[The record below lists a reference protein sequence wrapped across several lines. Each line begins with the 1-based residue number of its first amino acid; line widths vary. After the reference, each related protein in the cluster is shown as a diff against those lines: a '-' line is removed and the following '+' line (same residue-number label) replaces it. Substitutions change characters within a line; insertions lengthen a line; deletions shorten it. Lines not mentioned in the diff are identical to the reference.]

1 MATINHSSGADII
14 VPNNNGTTYRGLGG
28 DDTYILSNSIAA
40 NAAIT
45 IVDTSGANTIQL
57 VDGLSVASTKFAA
70 DAVQLTLTN
79 GAVVT
84 INGASNFSFDLGG
97 NSTSGTSG
105 SVSDFA
111 GFAAGAGVA
120 TLPASGSVAG
130 ASNVSVTGTAW
141 SAGGSAAYSVTSSD
155 TKVTEGNDVTF
166 TITSSTAV
174 SADTTFSWT
183 VIGDTNGSTVTA
195 ATNAD
200 IDVLSGTATIAAGS
214 TSTTFAVT
222 PTTDAVVEGIEGIK
236 VSVFDSASNAIS
248 SSKILVDNGGSSA
261 TNASFT
267 LTTGVDTFTGRSGD
281 DTFDATTESSLND
294 YDIIDGGAGVDTL
307 TLKVAAGDAG
317 TTLIPQLTGV
327 EVIQVTN
334 SATTDAG
341 DNDGEVLTISTAGL
355 TGITAVANIAGGAE
369 ADGVTF
375 SGLAAPTDLT
385 LKSGLGTTTVAHNA
399 TAFAGA
405 NDSVTVTLSGTNS
418 TTSVVAITDTSPS
431 AATVLESLTVNSVS
445 VANTLSDLQTDSTN
459 VPTLNIT
466 GSTALTITTA
476 LDANITTVD
485 ASAMA
490 TGGLTLSDAPLAAA
504 TTIVGSGAADSLVE
518 LDAGNHNLSMGGG
531 NDVVDF
537 DATWTAKDTL
547 DGGAG
552 TDTLTISGNYNN
564 SGLNAAMFANVSNVE
579 VLAVTEA
586 ATLALDANEVFTTI
600 DVSGVANQVVN
611 LNDGYTQAT
620 TVKIG
625 SDQGDTIN
633 NNANV
638 DLSVTANSGAIQ
650 ANFNVSG
657 SIGKSDTINI
667 INIAGG
673 ANTFDAGNDNF
684 ETINLVPYT
693 PATAMSVVTGAYA
706 LGATGGSLTINAG
719 GLDALSAI
727 TITGTASVTPLNI
740 TTGAAADIIALGTLA
755 DTVSSGAGNDS
766 ITTLGGAN
774 IIDAGD
780 GVDTIVMGVSV
791 DNISAGAGNDIITS
805 AANLANTD
813 IVDGGDGVDTLTT
826 STTISSPTVMGGVS
840 NIEVIAPL
848 GNGTILPLM
857 VIWVVLELSY
867 LLKMKTHHKHLL

>member
-307 TLKVAAGDAG
+307 TLKVAAAETG
-317 TTLIPQLTGV
+317 TTLIPQLSGI
-327 EVIQVTN
+327 EVVQVTN
-334 SATTDAG
+334 SNTVDTGDASTTAI
-341 DNDGEVLTISTAGL
+341 LTISTAGL
-355 TGITAVANIAGGAE
+355 TGITSVANIAGGGE

-385 LKSGLGTTTVAHNA
+385 LKSGVGTTTVAHNA

-405 NDSVTVTLSGTNS
+405 DDSVTVTLSGTNS

-431 AATVLESLTVNSVS
+431 SATVLESLTVNSVS

-459 VPTLNIT
+459 VPTLNVT

-485 ASAMA
+485 AS
-490 TGGLTLSDAPLAAA
+490 
-504 TTIVGSGAADSLVE
+504 
-518 LDAGNHNLSMGGG
+518 
-531 NDVVDF
+531 
-537 DATWTAKDTL
+537 
-547 DGGAG
+547 
-552 TDTLTISGNYNN
+552 
-564 SGLNAAMFANVSNVE
+564 
-579 VLAVTEA
+579 
-586 ATLALDANEVFTTI
+586 
-600 DVSGVANQVVN
+600 
-611 LNDGYTQAT
+611 
-620 TVKIG
+620 
-625 SDQGDTIN
+625 
-633 NNANV
+633 
-638 DLSVTANSGAIQ
+638 
-650 ANFNVSG
+650 
-657 SIGKSDTINI
+657 
-667 INIAGG
+667 
-673 ANTFDAGNDNF
+673 
-684 ETINLVPYT
+684 
-693 PATAMSVVTGAYA
+693 
-706 LGATGGSLTINAG
+706 
-719 GLDALSAI
+719 
-727 TITGTASVTPLNI
+727 
-740 TTGAAADIIALGTLA
+740 
-755 DTVSSGAGNDS
+755 
-766 ITTLGGAN
+766 
-774 IIDAGD
+774 
-780 GVDTIVMGVSV
+780 
-791 DNISAGAGNDIITS
+791 
-805 AANLANTD
+805 
-813 IVDGGDGVDTLTT
+813 
-826 STTISSPTVMGGVS
+826 
-840 NIEVIAPL
+840 
-848 GNGTILPLM
+848 
-857 VIWVVLELSY
+857 
-867 LLKMKTHHKHLL
+867 